1 MSKSSK
7 SSSSYNLLKHN
18 TPFFSFYFY
27 NDPKATNKP
36 LSVPTPSWFN
46 PRIAQYLTVFMNIL
60 ILYYLFALESKNCDC
75 NIDWHTDWRHNF
87 IKGYT
92 IFAISLT
99 VLMIILS
106 ASVESY
112 KYLTIICQILFFIAL
127 GALITYI
134 FKLNKHKCDCEDES
148 QIYINKFIKF
158 MIICNI
164 ILFIIAVIYSFF
176 CYK

>member
-1 MSKSSK
+1 MSSK
-7 SSSSYNLLKHN
+7 SSSSKQLVKHN

-27 NDPKATNKP
+27 NDPKATGKP

-46 PRIAQYLTVFMNIL
+46 PRISQYGVVIANIL
-60 ILYYLFALESKNCDC
+60 MLYYLCTLESKDC
-75 NIDWHTDWRHNF
+75 ECKTDWYTDWRHNF

-99 VLMIILS
+99 VLMMILS

-127 GALITYI
+127 YALITYI
-134 FKLNKHKCDCEDES
+134 FKFNENKCDCANEKHP
-148 QIYINKFIKF
+148 YLNKFIKI
-158 MIICNI
+158 MIICSV
-164 ILFIIAVIYSFF
+164 ILLLIAVMNSVF
-176 CYK
+176 

>member
-1 MSKSSK
+1 MSSK
-7 SSSSYNLLKHN
+7 SSASKQLVKHN

-27 NDPKATNKP
+27 NDPKITGKP

-46 PRIAQYLTVFMNIL
+46 PRISQYGVVIANIL
-60 ILYYLFALESKNCDC
+60 ILYYLFSLESKDCDC
-75 NIDWHTDWRHNF
+75 KNNWRHNF

-99 VLMIILS
+99 VLMMILS

-127 GALITYI
+127 YALITYI
-134 FKLNKHKCDCEDES
+134 FKLNENKCDCANEKHP
-148 QIYINKFIKF
+148 YLNKFIKI
-158 MIICNI
+158 MIICSV
-164 ILFIIAVIYSFF
+164 ILLLIAVLNSVF
-176 CYK
+176 

>member
-1 MSKSSK
+1 MSSK
-7 SSSSYNLLKHN
+7 SSSSKQLVKHN

-27 NDPKATNKP
+27 NDPKATGKL

-46 PRIAQYLTVFMNIL
+46 PRISQYGVVIANIL
-60 ILYYLFALESKNCDC
+60 ILYYLCTLESKDCDC
-75 NIDWHTDWRHNF
+75 KTDWHTDWRHNF

-99 VLMIILS
+99 VLMMILS

-127 GALITYI
+127 YALITYI
-134 FKLNKHKCDCEDES
+134 FKLNENKCDCANEKHP
-148 QIYINKFIKF
+148 YLNKFIKI
-158 MIICNI
+158 MIICTV
-164 ILFIIAVIYSFF
+164 ILLLIAVMNSVF
-176 CYK
+176 

>member
-1 MSKSSK
+1 MSSK
-7 SSSSYNLLKHN
+7 SSSSKQLVKHN

-27 NDPKATNKP
+27 NDPKATGKP

-46 PRIAQYLTVFMNIL
+46 PRISQYGVVIMNIL
-60 ILYYLFALESKNCDC
+60 ILYYLFSLESKDCDC
-75 NIDWHTDWRHNF
+75 KTDWRHNF

-99 VLMIILS
+99 VLMMILS

-127 GALITYI
+127 YALITYI
-134 FKLNKHKCDCEDES
+134 FKLNENKCDCANEKHP
-148 QIYINKFIKF
+148 YLNKFIKI
-158 MIICNI
+158 MIICTV
-164 ILFIIAVIYSFF
+164 ILLLIAVMNSVF
-176 CYK
+176 

>member
-1 MSKSSK
+1 MSSK
-7 SSSSYNLLKHN
+7 SSSSKQLVKHN

-27 NDPKATNKP
+27 NDPKATGKL

-46 PRIAQYLTVFMNIL
+46 PRISQYGVVIANIL
-60 ILYYLFALESKNCDC
+60 MLYYLCTLESKDC
-75 NIDWHTDWRHNF
+75 ECKTDWHTDWRHNF

-99 VLMIILS
+99 VLMMILS